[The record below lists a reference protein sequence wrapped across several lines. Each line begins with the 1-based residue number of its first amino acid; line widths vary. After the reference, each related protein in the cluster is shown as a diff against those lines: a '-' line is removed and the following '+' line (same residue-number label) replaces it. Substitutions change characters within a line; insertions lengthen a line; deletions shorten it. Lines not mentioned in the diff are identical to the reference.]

1 VDTTWQPHA
10 AAWRRHAPLAR
21 RLLNIFT
28 IAGLT
33 GLVCVSAATAA
44 TDATP
49 PSDVTGLAA
58 ATPSSVA
65 PVLSW
70 KPATDSGSGIRR
82 YNIRRN
88 GAYIGSTTATSFAS
102 PNIADGSYTFT
113 VRAQDMAGNLS
124 VNRTPVVVVVDSVV
138 PGVPGGVVGVSP
150 TLVVPVVSWLGVGD
164 AVAYEVARDGVVVGR
179 VSGLSFADSSVP
191 GDGSYGYAVRSVD
204 AAGNTSAW
212 SALVTIVYQPGGVA
226 GYPSTLDGVHL
237 AANMHMLNGARIADL
252 ATAQQLA
259 HDFDWLVPTATQLNG
274 YGAAMRALNPNLR
287 MFVYQNGM
295 FSPLATLA
303 PSWYMLDK
311 NGNRIQS
318 VGWGNYLMDPRS
330 TTPFTYQDALSGGT
344 PITYYGWTDW
354 VKKRCQMTLDQ
365 APGVY
370 DGCFLD
376 MLMSAP
382 LNPTYNQS
390 GTVPVKDQTTDQ
402 TWTATEWMQMTGS
415 LAQTVATYTGKPVE
429 GNALS
434 NGISFYST
442 SNIRGPTKNLLPDI
456 TTAWAEITLRDPH
469 AAATAWPS
477 ITAWKQHIQMMID
490 AGTAG
495 TPLIT
500 TTKLWTT
507 ATTQQQNQWRTF
519 ALASYLIGNTGSDY
533 FEFSTSPQNT
543 PLDEYNP
550 LYTTNIGT
558 PTETHPTTDDYLKNG
573 VYQRTFT
580 NGITIINPTTT
591 TQTTTLPTSY
601 QTPTGTTT
609 TQITLP
615 PNTATILTRG

>member
-1 VDTTWQPHA
+1 VDTTRQPHA
-10 AAWRRHAPLAR
+10 AAGRRRAPLAH
-21 RLLNIFT
+21 RLLKVLA

-33 GLVCVSAATAA
+33 ALACAPAAPAA
-44 TDATP
+44 SDTTP
-49 PSDVTGLAA
+49 PSDVTGLTAA
-58 ATPSSVA
+58 SPTSAA

-70 KPATDSGSGIRR
+70 KPSVDTGSGIKR

-88 GAYIGSTTATSFAS
+88 GAYVGSTTSTSFTS
-102 PNIADGSYTFT
+102 TPLADGTYTFA
-113 VRAQDMAGNLS
+113 VRAQDMAGNIS
-124 VNRTPVVVVVDSVV
+124 AHPASVVVVVDSVA

-150 TLVVPVVSWLGVGD
+150 TVVAPVVSWSGVGD
-164 AVAYEVARDGVVVGR
+164 AVAYQVARDGLVVGR
-179 VSGLSFADSSVP
+179 VSGLSFTDSSLL
-191 GDGSYGYAVRSVD
+191 GYGSYRYAVRALD
-204 AAGNTSAW
+204 AAGNASAW
-212 SALVTIVYQPGGVA
+212 SSVVTISYQAGGSA
-226 GYPSTLDGVHL
+226 YPSTLDGVHL
-237 AANMHMLNGARIADL
+237 AANMHMLSGARITDL

-259 HDFDWLVPTATQLNG
+259 RDYDWLVPTATQLNG
-274 YGAAMRALNPNLR
+274 YGPAMRATNPNLR

-330 TTPFTYQDALSGGT
+330 TTPFTYQDALSGGK

-354 VKKRCQMTLDQ
+354 VKKRCQMTLNQ

-382 LNPTYNQS
+382 LNPSYNQS
-390 GTVPVKDQTTDQ
+390 GTVPVKDQTSDA
-402 TWTATEWMQMTGS
+402 TWTATEWMQMTGTV
-415 LAQTVATYTGKPVE
+415 AQTVATYTGQPVE

-442 SNIRGPTKNLLPDI
+442 SIIRGPTKNLLPYI
-456 TTAWAEITLRDPH
+456 NTAWAEITLRDPH

-477 ITAWKQHIQMMID
+477 LTAWKQHIQMMID
-490 AGTAG
+490 AGAAG

-507 ATTQQQNQWRTF
+507 ATTQQQTQWRTF
-519 ALASYLIGNTGSDY
+519 ALASYLIGNTGSNY

-550 LYTTNIGT
+550 LYTTPIGT
-558 PTETHPTTDDYLKNG
+558 PTETHTTTDGYLKNNL
-573 VYQRTFT
+573 YQRTFT
-580 NGITIINPTTT
+580 NGIAIVNPTTT
-591 TQTTTLPTSY
+591 TITTPLPTTY
-601 QTPTGTTT
+601 HTQTGTTT

-615 PNTATILTRG
+615 PNTAAILTLH